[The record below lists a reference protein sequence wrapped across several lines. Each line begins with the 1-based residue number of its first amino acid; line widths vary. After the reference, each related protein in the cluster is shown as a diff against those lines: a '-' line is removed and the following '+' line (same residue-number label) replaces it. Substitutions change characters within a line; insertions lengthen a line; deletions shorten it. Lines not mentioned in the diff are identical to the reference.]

1 MKKIIGIGLGMMFII
16 FYASKAFAFTGISA
30 SDILQ
35 STIEISASK
44 GASTIDQSRVS
55 SSIQRN
61 YSSEALGKT
70 TTGLSRDQVVAKD
83 LERTINDSILLALA
97 VMTGRPYE
105 DLESLSDEEIKALP
119 EFAALTGQMVID
131 KMKEKNPAALW
142 QVKVDMATL
151 ASALGVRE
159 LAAQWQ
165 QEDFIAQ
172 AIDSAL

>member
-35 STIEISASK
+35 STIKISAEE
-44 GASTIDQSRVS
+44 ATRTIDQSKVS
-55 SSIQRN
+55 SSIQSN

-70 TTGLSRDQVVAKD
+70 TTGLSRDQVAAKD

-97 VMTGRPYE
+97 VMTGRNYD
-105 DLESLSDEEIKALP
+105 DLKMLSDEEIKALP

-131 KMKEKNPAALW
+131 KMKEKNPDALR

-151 ASALGVRE
+151 ARALGVGE

-165 QEDFIAQ
+165 QEDFIAK